1 MTLSRDNS
9 CRKMNIGNFITTSSE
24 RFSKLDGGNA
34 ILFQIKGFGRKLE
47 ETTLERFFIK
57 KTAQD

>member
-1 MTLSRDNS
+1 
-9 CRKMNIGNFITTSSE
+9 MNIGNFITTSSE